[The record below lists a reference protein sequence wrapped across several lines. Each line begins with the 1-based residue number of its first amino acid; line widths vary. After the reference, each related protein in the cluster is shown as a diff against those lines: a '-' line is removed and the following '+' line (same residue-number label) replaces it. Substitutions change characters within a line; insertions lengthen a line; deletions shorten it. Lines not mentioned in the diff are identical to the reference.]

1 MIDTPVT
8 QNIIGN
14 DDDANGDSLTVD
26 DFTVDGTTY
35 QPGETATIT
44 GVGTITVTE
53 AGDLTFT
60 PETGY
65 AGSVPDVDYTVIDG
79 NGGSDTG
86 TVTFTDIANQPPVAT
101 DDSVTGTTAMAVVV
115 DVLGNDSDSNDDID
129 PTSVKLIDA
138 SGVEV
143 TTLTVAGEGEWV
155 VDAATGDVTFTP
167 EGSFTGD
174 PTPVEYVVSDT
185 TGEKSAPATITVDYP
200 TDAVDDSVSMQE
212 DSDTI
217 SGNVLDNDKT
227 GLTVTA
233 IQIAGTDYSVGTA
246 VDIPNVGT
254 VQIDADGAYSFTPVE
269 DYSGEVPDI
278 TYTVSDGTT
287 TDTANLDIEVTAVA
301 DQPTTGSFELDP
313 PGLVL
318 NYQSWSNAKSVNGQN
333 LLANKGSG
341 ASEEVLIGAIDD
353 LRSGGVTA
361 NDDST
366 AVTDNGIITTTSLVA
381 TDLPEY
387 DAVYISGYVFLE
399 AGETYMYSGSGDDSA
414 SIVIG
419 DNVSSLHVNW
429 RGTNTSGNGEFD
441 VTESGYYSFQFYAH
455 NADGIGNYD
464 FTIQNTDGTTEM
476 KYYQDLSAIE
486 GSLAG
491 TSYILGDYDAGV
503 DGSDDTGFYS
513 VSRGYEG
520 ASADSIELIGI
531 NLQTTDTDGSE
542 YLSFEMA
549 GLPAGAILTFQDAL
563 GNEHS
568 VTTDANGTASYTPTV
583 SDAGTT
589 EYSDFTLTVGDT
601 IASSL
606 DVSLVV
612 TSTETLNGDS
622 STSTLDFEVEVTN
635 ASSSDDTIVFN
646 ADSTSMNGGDGTDTL
661 LIDVDGTSID
671 FSNFNSSAFESLEV
685 IDMTG
690 NGTQA
695 LTNLTTSDVLEIT
708 NETVMTDKGLI
719 INGDSADSVSLSGSD
734 WTSAGTTT
742 QDSNTYNVYS
752 FADTDGTH
760 ELLIQTDITTTV
772 L

>member
-1 MIDTPVT
+1 
-8 QNIIGN
+8 
-14 DDDANGDSLTVD
+14 
-26 DFTVDGTTY
+26 
-35 QPGETATIT
+35 
-44 GVGTITVTE
+44 
-53 AGDLTFT
+53 
-60 PETGY
+60 
-65 AGSVPDVDYTVIDG
+65 
-79 NGGSDTG
+79 
-86 TVTFTDIANQPPVAT
+86 
-101 DDSVTGTTAMAVVV
+101 
-115 DVLGNDSDSNDDID
+115 
-129 PTSVKLIDA
+129 
-138 SGVEV
+138 
-143 TTLTVAGEGEWV
+143 
-155 VDAATGDVTFTP
+155 
-167 EGSFTGD
+167 
-174 PTPVEYVVSDT
+174 
-185 TGEKSAPATITVDYP
+185 P
-200 TDAVDDSVSMQE
+200 TDAVDDSVSMEE
-212 DSDTI
+212 DSGTI
-217 SGNVLDNDKT
+217 TGNVLDNDQT
-227 GLTVTA
+227 GLTVTT

-278 TYTVSDGTT
+278 TYTVSDGST

-301 DQPTTGSFELDP
+301 DQPTTGSFELNP

-341 ASEEVLIGAIDD
+341 ASEAVLIGAIDD
-353 LRSGGVTA
+353 LRNDGVTA

-366 AVTDNGIITTTSLVA
+366 AVTDNGITTTTSLVA

-429 RGTNTSGNGEFD
+429 QGTNTSGNGEFD
-441 VTESGYYSFQFYAH
+441 VTQSGYYSFQFYAH

-464 FTIQNTDGTTEM
+464 FTVQNADGTTEM
-476 KYYQDLSAIE
+476 KYYQDLAAIE
-486 GSLAG
+486 TSLAG
-491 TSYILGDYDAGV
+491 TSYILGDYDVGV

-513 VSRGYEG
+513 VNMGYEG
-520 ASADSIELIGI
+520 ESTAVIDLTGI
-531 NLQTTDTDGSE
+531 NIQATDTDGSE
-542 YLSFEMA
+542 YLSFEIS
-549 GLPAGAILTFQDAL
+549 GLPADSLLSFKDAN
-563 GNEHS
+563 GTEQS
-568 VTTDANGTASYTPTV
+568 ITIGANGTASYMPTA
-583 SDAGTT
+583 SDTGTT

-612 TSTETLNGDS
+612 TSTEPSNNDS
-622 STSTLDFEVEVTN
+622 SSTTLDFEVEVTN
-635 ASSSDDTIVFN
+635 ASSSDDNITFN

-671 FSNFNSSAFESLEV
+671 FSNFDSSVFESIEV
-685 IDMTG
+685 INMTG
-690 NGTQA
+690 NGVQS
-695 LTNLTTSDVLEIT
+695 LVNLTTSDVLEIT

-734 WTSAGTTT
+734 WTSGGSIS
-742 QDSNTYNVYS
+742 QGGNDYNIYS
-752 FADTDGTH
+752 FDDTNGTH
-760 ELLIQTDITTTV
+760 ELLVQTDITI